1 MKFAWRTETMVLPDH
16 KVGIT
21 ERSQGLYTMEAKIT
35 GDLFFFLNQWLREVN
50 GPPTFLIALHAQFR
64 FLDSIFSVNFKYSIR
79 ILYSK
84 YTANY

>member
-1 MKFAWRTETMVLPDH
+1 MVLPDH

-21 ERSQGLYTMEAKIT
+21 ERSQGLYTIEAKIT
-35 GDLFFFLNQWLREVN
+35 GDFFFFLNQGLREVN

-64 FLDSIFSVNFKYSIR
+64 FLDSIFSVKFKYSIR